1 MRLWKIEGDEPL
13 GSLAPIHMLLS
24 FHANIFALPPQ
35 SAIGA
40 PITLRGAELS
50 SLRAQTFDAFLPVTF
65 EEAYDALAKLPRVD
79 IEPDGFFVISG
90 DVNGRRWQLDG
101 HLFDFGDLLH
111 RVELHGDCP
120 PESLDAILACIGW
133 PQTPLA
139 FELVKEGVAL
149 DEAAFREF
157 AAAAPTS

>member
-1 MRLWKIEGDEPL
+1 
-13 GSLAPIHMLLS
+13 MLFR

-35 SAIGA
+35 DSNGGR
-40 PITLRGAELS
+40 ITLRGVELHT
-50 SLRAQTFDAFLPVTF
+50 LRSQTFDAFFSVAF
-65 EEAYDALAKLPRVD
+65 EEAYDALAQLPRID

-90 DVNGRRWQLDG
+90 DLDGRRWQLNG
-101 HLFDFGDLLH
+101 HLYDFGDRLH

-139 FELVKEGVAL
+139 FELVMEGVAL
-149 DEAAFREF
+149 DEAAFRQF
-157 AAAAPTS
+157 AAAKPTS

>member
-1 MRLWKIEGDEPL
+1 
-13 GSLAPIHMLLS
+13 MLLR
-24 FHANIFALPPQ
+24 FHANLFALPSQ
-35 SAIGA
+35 SAVGA
-40 PITLRGAELS
+40 SVMLRGAELPT
-50 SLRAQTFDAFLPVTF
+50 LRAQTFDAFLPVTF

-90 DVNGRRWQLDG
+90 DRDGRRWQLDG
-101 HLFDFGDLLH
+101 HLFDFGDRVH

-133 PQTPLA
+133 PATPLA

-149 DEAAFREF
+149 DEAAFRLF

>member
-1 MRLWKIEGDEPL
+1 
-13 GSLAPIHMLLS
+13 MLLQ

-35 SAIGA
+35 SVDGAI
-40 PITLRGAELS
+40 TSLRGVKLS
-50 SLRAQTFDAFLPVTF
+50 ALPRQTFDAFLPITF
-65 EEAYDALAKLPRVD
+65 EAAYDALAKLPRID

-90 DVNGRRWQLDG
+90 DLNGKRWQLDG
-101 HLFDFGDLLH
+101 HLFDFGDRLH

-133 PQTPLA
+133 PQAQLA

-157 AAAAPTS
+157 AAAALTS